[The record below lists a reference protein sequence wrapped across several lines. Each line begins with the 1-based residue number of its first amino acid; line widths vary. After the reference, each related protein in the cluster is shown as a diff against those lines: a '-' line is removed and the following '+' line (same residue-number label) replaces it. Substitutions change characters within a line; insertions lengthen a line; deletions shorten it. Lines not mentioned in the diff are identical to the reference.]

1 MKKILLLGANGQ
13 LGSDIVKVF
22 SDSESTS
29 LLPLYRKNLDVE
41 ETSSIKSKL
50 DKYSDID
57 YIINCTSYHK
67 TDECED
73 FVEKSFKVN
82 SIAVL
87 EMAKYCLEKD
97 IVFVHI
103 STDYVFGEDGG
114 NKVPYKEDDRPNPLN
129 VYGNSKLVGEFF
141 VRNYCKKYFIL
152 RVSSLFGVA
161 GSSGKGGNFIETMIK
176 FAKEKRPLKVIAN
189 QLMSPTHTLDVA
201 KAIKTVIDNNIID
214 YGTYH
219 VCNSGYCSWYEFA
232 KTIFEFSLIKADLSK
247 TTYEEYKTK
256 AKRPKYSVMDNAKI
270 CKYYRMPGWKEA
282 LKEYLE
288 LKGYIK

>member
-22 SDSESTS
+22 SGSKAVS

-41 ETSSIKSKL
+41 ETSSIRSKL
-50 DKYSDID
+50 DKYNDVD

-87 EMAKYCLEKD
+87 EMAKFCLEKD

-103 STDYVFGEDGG
+103 STDYVFDGI
-114 NKVPYKEDDRPNPLN
+114 KREPYKEDDSPNPLN
-129 VYGNSKLVGEFF
+129 VYGISKLAGEMFIK
-141 VRNYCKKYFIL
+141 NYCKKYFIL

-161 GSSGKGGNFIETMIK
+161 GSSGKGGNFIETMIR
-176 FAKEKRPLKVIAN
+176 FAKEKRPLKVIDN
-189 QLMSPTHTLDVA
+189 QFMSPTHTIDVA
-201 KAIKTVIDNNIID
+201 RAIKNIIDNNVRV
-214 YGTYH
+214 YGIYH
-219 VCNSGYCSWYEFA
+219 ACNNGFCSWYEFT
-232 KTIFEFSLIKADLSK
+232 KTIFELTSINANLSR

-256 AKRPKYSVMDNAKI
+256 AKRPKYSVMDNTKI
-270 CKYYRMPGWKEA
+270 FKYYKIPYWKKA
-282 LKEYLE
+282 LQEYLK
-288 LKGYIK
+288 LKGYIR